1 MSASGEQSVSVPKL
15 LSCQQP
21 AGSANR
27 MQRKEVERE
36 MSARKNDVQTK
47 SRQQEGLSRFKDDK
61 RKPDQE
67 TVASSGRQR
76 CREQEMSRTKTSKR
90 SRSQRLCQ
98 PGGQALFLQA
108 LPCLHKF
115 FPLSCNFRHPA
126 CPGSTCMALGCR
138 PI

>member
-1 MSASGEQSVSVPKL
+1 MSTSGEQSVSVPKL
-15 LSCQQP
+15 LSCQQA

-27 MQRKEVERE
+27 MQRKEVEIE

-90 SRSQRLCQ
+90 SRSQQPGQ
-98 PGGQALFLQA
+98 PGGQGLILYA
-108 LPCLHKF
+108 LPCLCRL
-115 FPLSCNFRHPA
+115 FPFSKLPS
-126 CPGSTCMALGCR
+126 PGLPGLYWYHSSKEV
-138 PI
+138 

>member
-1 MSASGEQSVSVPKL
+1 MSVPKL
-15 LSCQQP
+15 LSCQQA

-61 RKPDQE
+61 RKPNQE

-76 CREQEMSRTKTSKR
+76 CREQGNVKDKDFQEITESTAGPARR
-90 SRSQRLCQ
+90 SGADPVRS
-98 PGGQALFLQA
+98 
-108 LPCLHKF
+108 
-115 FPLSCNFRHPA
+115 PLS
-126 CPGSTCMALGCR
+126 L
-138 PI
+138 